1 MSPDPAA
8 CTRPSSLGQLGV
20 PGQNHTVSPG
30 PWALTPSH
38 SSLLPPPAQAG
49 LSIPGK
55 GWAFPLWAQ
64 HSVPRTPNPSTCS
77 HCPPGAAGNIWPLPH
92 RGLPT
97 THPPTHYM
105 GRGFFPRRRVKLGAA
120 SGQPHTLTRPTL

>member
-55 GWAFPLWAQ
+55 AGHFL
-64 HSVPRTPNPSTCS
+64 SGPSTLS
-77 HCPPGAAGNIWPLPH
+77 QGPPTPALAATALLGQPGAGSTFALGETPAA
-92 RGLPT
+92 RGKAVAD
-97 THPPTHYM
+97 
-105 GRGFFPRRRVKLGAA
+105 FAK
-120 SGQPHTLTRPTL
+120 